1 MEIEMITGRIA
12 QNLEHLKRYTSTP
25 DAGCTRLPFTKETRE
40 AVDYLR
46 KEMEEIGLEV
56 KEDAAGNVYGI
67 LRGTDSS
74 LPCVMT
80 GSHIDSV
87 LHGGNY
93 DGIAGVVCSLEVARQ
108 IVEMGLEH
116 RRDLV
121 VIGFMDEEGM
131 RFGTGYFGSG
141 AILGHRNA
149 EYTRQFS
156 DINGVTIAEAMR
168 EYGLDPDKVED
179 AAWPE
184 GSIGNFVEA
193 HIEQGPVLDQKN
205 IEIGLVTGIVGI
217 QRYMVKVYGRADHA
231 GTTPM
236 DMRLDAADVAAKV
249 ISKIADW
256 AREKADGTVATVG
269 LIKVPN
275 GGMNIVAEEVEFTVD
290 IRSMNNDNIND
301 IANRI
306 KAALTRECKITGG
319 SFKIDTKLVITPVE
333 LSKSMLDKLETSC
346 KTHGFSYMR
355 MPSGAGHDSL
365 EIGQQLP
372 AVMVFVPSRDGRSH
386 TPVEFSKYS
395 DLAKASVLMTDLIA
409 DLLNK

>member
-1 MEIEMITGRIA
+1 MEIEMVTGRVA
-12 QNLEHLKRYTSTP
+12 QSLEHLKRFTSTP
-25 DAGCTRLPFTKETRE
+25 DAGCTRLPFTKETRD
-40 AVDYLR
+40 AAQYLR

-56 KEDAAGNVYGI
+56 KEDAAGNIYGI

-116 RRDLV
+116 KRDLV

-141 AILGHRNA
+141 AILGHRDA
-149 EYTRQFS
+149 AYTRQFA

-168 EYGLDPDKVED
+168 EYGLDPDKVEE
-179 AAWPE
+179 AKWPE

-193 HIEQGPVLDQKN
+193 HIEQGPVLDQKQ

-217 QRYMVKVYGRADHA
+217 QRYMVTVYGRADHA

-236 DMRLDAADVAAKV
+236 DMRLDAADAAAKV

-306 KAALTRECKITGG
+306 KAALVRECKIMGG

-333 LSKSMLDKLETSC
+333 LSKSMLDKLEDSC
-346 KTHGFSYMR
+346 KARGFSYMR
-355 MPSGAGHDSL
+355 MHSGAGHDSL

-372 AVMVFVPSRDGRSH
+372 SVMVFVPSKDGRSH
-386 TPVEFSKYS
+386 APVEFSKYS
-395 DLAKASVLMTDLIA
+395 DLAKASVLMTDLITE
-409 DLLNK
+409 LLNK

>member
-1 MEIEMITGRIA
+1 MDIEKVTGRIA
-12 QNLEHLKRYTSTP
+12 QDLEYLKKFTATP
-25 DAGCTRLPFTKETRE
+25 EAGCTRLPFTKEFRE
-40 AVDYLR
+40 AADYL
-46 KEMEEIGLEV
+46 KGEMESIGLEV
-56 KEDAAGNVYGI
+56 KEDAAGNVFGI
-67 LRGTDSS
+67 LRGTDPS

-93 DGIAGVVCSLEVARQ
+93 DGIGGVVCSLEAARQ
-108 IVEMGLEH
+108 IVDMGLEH
-116 RRDLV
+116 KRDLV
-121 VIGFMDEEGM
+121 VVGFMDEEGM

-141 AILGHRNA
+141 AMLGHRDP
-149 EYTRQFS
+149 EYTRKFA
-156 DINGVTIAEAMR
+156 DTNGVTIAEAMK
-168 EYGLDPDKVED
+168 EYGLDPDKIQD
-179 AAWPE
+179 AKWPD
-184 GSIGNFVEA
+184 GSIGNFIEA
-193 HIEQGPVLDQKN
+193 HIEQGPVLDQKH

-217 QRYMVKVYGRADHA
+217 QRYMVTIHGRADHA

-236 DMRLDAADVAAKV
+236 DMRLDAADAAAKV

-275 GGMNIVAEEVEFTVD
+275 GGMNIVAEQVEFTVD

-306 KAALTRECKITGG
+306 KAALARECKIMGG
-319 SFKIDTKLVITPVE
+319 SFEIDPKLVITPVE
-333 LSKSMLDKLETSC
+333 LSSSMLDTLEDSC
-346 KTHGFSYMR
+346 KKRGYSYMR

-372 AVMVFVPSRDGRSH
+372 TVMVFVPSKDGRSH

-409 DLLNK
+409 ELLNK